1 MEISPFLS
9 EIARGYNGAIEYVG
23 FEDLSRV
30 PRKPFG
36 VTWARKDREWY
47 AIEIDRDRLPCPFQ
61 VFFVFFHELGHIVY
75 YHLGYRFFT
84 GNASLQEREADS
96 WAFSRMG
103 MIDDQGRIKEENRLC
118 YDCIR
123 GSSRV
128 CLKDL
133 VT

>member
-36 VTWARKDREWY
+36 VVWARRDCEWY
-47 AIEIDRDRLPCPFQ
+47 AIEIDEKRLVCPFQ
-61 VFFVFFHELGHIVY
+61 VLFVFFHELGHIVR
-75 YHLGYRFFT
+75 YHLGYKYFN
-84 GNASLQEREADS
+84 GSGSAQEMEADD

-103 MIDDQGRIKEENRLC
+103 IKGERGQIREELKAC
-118 YDCIR
+118 YECMKT
-123 GSSRV
+123 SSRI
-128 CLKDL
+128 CLKDRR
-133 VT
+133 T